1 MKHLPDSTDLPLHP
15 VLINAR
21 STIWVLWKCAFYNKK
36 NILKI
41 ETFNSSNSA
50 KTPAV
55 CLYNIYFLKKN
66 NSICLVICNT
76 KILLV
81 VKFLETELKSVIA
94 RQQKAHSVKFTDT
107 RDCTILLAFLCFLS
121 YLRFERTLTV
131 SQGDD
136 DALVTLG
143 KAIDYVNETE
153 SPFQPHIMVMSLEN
167 ITTKHIPK
175 LS

>member
-1 MKHLPDSTDLPLHP
+1 MLDLRFAYYKNVLLTIKKTFWKLKHSIPPILQK
-15 VLINAR
+15 R
-21 STIWVLWKCAFYNKK
+21 QQFAFT
-36 NILKI
+36 
-41 ETFNSSNSA
+41 TF
-50 KTPAV
+50 
-55 CLYNIYFLKKN
+55 IFWKN